1 MSPAPDGS
9 IAETLAAT
17 ARRWLPG
24 GVNSPVRACRAVGE
38 TPLFV
43 QRGEGPW
50 LWDADG
56 NRLLDLCCGWGALIL
71 GHAHPEVVE
80 AVAAAARDGLS
91 FGTCHRREGE
101 MAERLCAAFPG
112 AEQARLVNS
121 GTEATMTALRL
132 ARWAT
137 GRNRI
142 VKFAGGY
149 HGHADA
155 LLVAAGSGC
164 LDQPQAS
171 SPGVPPAAVADTL
184 VLPYNDPAA
193 VAAAFAQDPDGI
205 AAVIVEPIAGNMG
218 LVPATG
224 EFLAAIRAA
233 TANHGALLIFDEVIT
248 GFRLAPGACPVPGG
262 IRPDLSCL
270 GKIIGGGLPIGA
282 IVGPQSLL
290 CGLAPAGPVYQAG
303 TGSGN
308 PVVVA
313 AGLATLRRLVQ
324 DNPYPMLAARGQRLA
339 DKLGVAAKNAGMD
352 IAVQVVGSMF
362 TVFFRPGPPPS
373 NMVEVQQSSIAAF
386 AAWHRALRANGIFMP
401 PSQFETAF
409 LSTVHSEAEIDALA
423 ETMHREEGMP
433 SLNEEPQHDMA

>member
-1 MSPAPDGS
+1 LNTAPNGS
-9 IAETLAAT
+9 IAETLAAS
-17 ARRWLPG
+17 ACRWLPG

-38 TPLFV
+38 TPLFA

-50 LWDADG
+50 LWDADS

-101 MAERLCAAFPG
+101 LAERLCGAFPG
-112 AEQARLVNS
+112 MEQARLVNS

-132 ARWAT
+132 ARWVT
-137 GRNRI
+137 GRHRI

-155 LLVAAGSGC
+155 LLAVAGSGC

-184 VLPYNDPAA
+184 VLPYNDPDAIA
-193 VAAAFAQDPDGI
+193 DVFARDPDGI

-224 EFLAAIRAA
+224 EFLAAIRTA
-233 TANHGALLIFDEVIT
+233 TASHGALLIFDEVIT
-248 GFRLAPGACPVPGG
+248 GFRLAPGACPVPGN
-262 IRPDLSCL
+262 IRPDLACL

-290 CGLAPAGPVYQAG
+290 HGLAPAGPVYQAG

-313 AGLATLRRLVQ
+313 AGLATLRRLME

-339 DKLGVAAKNAGMD
+339 NKLNAAAKDIGMD
-352 IAVQVVGSMF
+352 IAIQVVGSMF
-362 TVFFRPGPPPS
+362 TVFFRPGPPPC
-373 NMVEVQQSSIAAF
+373 NLVEVQESDTDTF
-386 AAWHRALRANGIFMP
+386 AAWHRTLRAGGIFMP

-409 LSTVHSEAEIDALA
+409 LSTAHSEAEIDAVA
-423 ETMHREEGMP
+423 EAMHRKECTE
-433 SLNEEPQHDMA
+433 SRRDVAQHHR